1 MKLSEKLAALE
12 KETEAERPP
21 APPPAPGTR
30 RPRADDKP
38 KRASNWDVQKKKVR
52 DLVVAD
58 VAPKVANLQGAAL
71 AEEVRAAVDRA
82 IESEDIQVS
91 PVERRKMVQELVQD
105 TLGYGPLDPLLAD
118 GTITEVMC
126 NAYDEIWIERN
137 GQIEPVDVSFSDEAA
152 YRQVI
157 EKIVSAVGRRIDES
171 SPMVDA
177 RLPDGSRVNAIVP
190 PLAFRG
196 PALTIRKF
204 SADPYTVQDLIG
216 FGTLTL
222 PIAEV
227 MEACVRGKLN
237 IIVSGGS
244 GSGKT
249 TLLNVLSNFIPNNER
264 VVTIEDSAE
273 LKLNQPNMGRLEAR
287 TPNYEGKGSVTI
299 RDLVR
304 NALRMRPDRI
314 IVGESRGPE
323 AIDMLQAMNTG
334 HDGSLT
340 TIHANSPQD
349 VLYRLETM
357 VTMSGFDLPLV
368 AIRRQ
373 IASAVNVV
381 IHVSRLADG
390 NRRVIKVSE
399 VLGMHQSEIILQDL
413 FEYHKDMVNPDGTI
427 QGKLETVG
435 SFPTFIEKVMPAEK
449 ATLHRIFNASGKKG
463 EAA

>member
-1 MKLSEKLAALE
+1 MPELTNTEGASGNDERRAKVLAFRKELHQRVLDSIGIGRTMGREELSSVVQKALGKILDTME
-12 KETEAERPP
+12 VPGFLNQSKDELRKET
-21 APPPAPGTR
+21 
-30 RPRADDKP
+30 
-38 KRASNWDVQKKKVR
+38 
-52 DLVVAD
+52 L
-58 VAPKVANLQGAAL
+58 
-71 AEEVRAAVDRA
+71 
-82 IESEDIQVS
+82 ESI
-91 PVERRKMVQELVQD
+91 
-105 TLGYGPLDPLLAD
+105 LGYGPLEDLLKDPHINDIMVNGPDKIYVERKGHLELTDRTFLDAPHLRNTIDRMLRAIGKSVNDLSPYCD
-118 GTITEVMC
+118 G
-126 NAYDEIWIERN
+126 
-137 GQIEPVDVSFSDEAA
+137 
-152 YRQVI
+152 
-157 EKIVSAVGRRIDES
+157 
-171 SPMVDA
+171 
-177 RLPDGSRVNAIVP
+177 RLDDGSRIHVVIP
-190 PLAFRG
+190 PC
-196 PALTIRKF
+196 ALDGALMTIRKF
-204 SADPYTVQDLIG
+204 PSTPLTVQDLVKS
-216 FGTLTL
+216 GTLTDDV
-222 PIAEV
+222 AEFL
-227 MEACVRGKLN
+227 R
-237 IIVSGGS
+237 IIVRNRKNIVISGGS

-287 TPNYEGKGSVTI
+287 SANYEGKGSVTI

-390 NRRVIKVSE
+390 TRRVLKISE

-413 FEYHKDMVNPDGTI
+413 FEYHRDMVATDGHI
-427 QGKLETVG
+427 EGKLETVG
-435 SFPTFIEKVMPAEK
+435 SFPTFMEKVTASEK
-449 ATLHRIFNASGKKG
+449 AALQRIFNSSGKKG
-463 EAA
+463 DVA

>member
-1 MKLSEKLAALE
+1 MPEITQPDNGQETRQKVLAFRKELHQRVLDSIGIGRTMGREELS
-12 KETEAERPP
+12 
-21 APPPAPGTR
+21 
-30 RPRADDKP
+30 
-38 KRASNWDVQKKKVR
+38 SVVQKALGKIL
-52 DLVVAD
+52 D
-58 VAPKVANLQGAAL
+58 NLEIPGFLNQSK
-71 AEEVRAAVDRA
+71 EELRKDTL
-82 IESEDIQVS
+82 ESI
-91 PVERRKMVQELVQD
+91 
-105 TLGYGPLDPLLAD
+105 LGYGPLEDLLKDPWVNDIMVNQFDKIYVERKGHLELTDRTFLDNGHLRNTIDRMLRQIGKSVNDLSPYCD
-118 GTITEVMC
+118 G
-126 NAYDEIWIERN
+126 
-137 GQIEPVDVSFSDEAA
+137 
-152 YRQVI
+152 
-157 EKIVSAVGRRIDES
+157 
-171 SPMVDA
+171 
-177 RLPDGSRVNAIVP
+177 RLEDGSRIHVVIP
-190 PLAFRG
+190 PCALDG
-196 PALTIRKF
+196 PLVTIRKF
-204 SADPYTVQDLIG
+204 PANPLTVQDLIKS
-216 FGTLTL
+216 GTMTDDL
-222 PIAEV
+222 AEFL
-227 MEACVRGKLN
+227 R
-237 IIVSGGS
+237 IIVRNRKNIVISGGS

-249 TLLNVLSNFIPNNER
+249 TLLNVLSNFIPNSER

-314 IVGESRGPE
+314 IVGESRGSE

-413 FEYHKDMVNPDGTI
+413 FEYHKDLVSPDGTI
-427 QGKLETVG
+427 QGKLEAVG
-435 SFPTFIEKVMPAEK
+435 SFPTFIEKVLPEEK
-449 ATLHRIFNASGKKG
+449 SVLQRIFNSAGKG
-463 EAA
+463 EA